1 MRSDAIFS
9 VLASLTRCSVLAVI
23 AGYTD
28 VFSIE
33 FEEFSVY
40 CPVENAVNFLYA
52 NLRSCSVLTVLAG
65 CSVLAVLARCAI
77 LTIGDGSGSPV
88 AEFDDI
94 AIVGS
99 CNGIDCYGFGIG
111 LNEGF
116 DGIDVVI
123 HLSSRFSREVTLS
136 SSSPVQAANPRSPA
150 ASIISECFLISG
162 LFKN

>member
-9 VLASLTRCSVLAVI
+9 VLAILTRCSVLAVI
-23 AGYTD
+23 AGHPD

-33 FEEFSVY
+33 FEELSVY
-40 CPVENAVNFLYA
+40 CPIENAVNFLYA

-123 HLSSRFSREVTLS
+123 HQRLQLVKPVLERSYSVLEFSG
-136 SSSPVQAANPRSPA
+136 AG
-150 ASIISECFLISG
+150 SESEESG
-162 LFKN
+162 CEHNQ